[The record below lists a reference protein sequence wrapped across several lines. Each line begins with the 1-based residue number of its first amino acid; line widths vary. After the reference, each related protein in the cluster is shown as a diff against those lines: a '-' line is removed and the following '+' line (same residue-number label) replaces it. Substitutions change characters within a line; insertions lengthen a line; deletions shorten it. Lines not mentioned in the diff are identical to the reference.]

1 MSLFRHVR
9 PLLTVRS
16 GTTTDQLGPVY
27 AVLPSDSDTTPDYAM
42 ELRLMVQL
50 PTPPPVIRGV
60 PLPGLPSGQDCVCPV
75 HPAPVAS
82 PVVVAPVPAAVPPIE
97 PAPVAVGVPGPE
109 VGEPVAPTDDAPND
123 EPEGPADEVPV
134 EEDEVPEPE
143 PEPVPIATVVVE
155 TSTDRVSWAPVS
167 EPVAVS
173 ELPVFTDVIVLGPY
187 VRARTSSA
195 GLDHEVEVK
204 LLANASF
211 RLELA

>member
-9 PLLTVRS
+9 PLLTVKS
-16 GTTTDQLGPVY
+16 GTTTDQVGPVY
-27 AVLPSDSDTTPDYAM
+27 AVLPSDSDATPDYAM

-60 PLPGLPSGQDCVCPV
+60 PLPVPDCACPV
-75 HPAPVAS
+75 HPAPVVS
-82 PVVVAPVPAAVPPIE
+82 PLVVAPVALVPPVAA
-97 PAPVAVGVPGPE
+97 APVPIALPGPE
-109 VGEPVAPTDDAPND
+109 VGSLIIPAPVDDDAPPVD
-123 EPEGPADEVPV
+123 EEVTVEADEVPV
-134 EEDEVPEPE
+134 
-143 PEPVPIATVVVE
+143 PEPVEVPVATVVVE
-155 TSTDRVSWAPVS
+155 TSTDRVSWAAVS
-167 EPVAVS
+167 EPIVVN
-173 ELPVFTDVIVLGPY
+173 ELPVFTDVVVLGPY

>member
-16 GTTTDQLGPVY
+16 GHTTDQVGPIY
-27 AVLPSDSDTTPDYAM
+27 AVLPSDSDATPDYAM

-50 PTPPPVIRGV
+50 PSPPPVIRGV
-60 PLPGLPSGQDCVCPV
+60 PLPIPPAGHDCVCPV
-75 HPAPVAS
+75 HPAPVAT
-82 PVVVAPVPAAVPPIE
+82 PVVVAPAPSLVTPSAA
-97 PAPVAVGVPGPE
+97 APVAVAVPGPE
-109 VGEPVAPTDDAPND
+109 VGAPVVPVVPVADDAP
-123 EPEGPADEVPV
+123 ADEAAV
-134 EEDEVPEPE
+134 EEDEAPVPEPVAA
-143 PEPVPIATVVVE
+143 PVATVVVE
-155 TSTDRVSWAPVS
+155 TSTDRVSWAAVS
-167 EPVAVS
+167 EPIAVH
-173 ELPVFTDVIVLGPY
+173 ELPVFTDVVVLGPY

>member
-16 GTTTDQLGPVY
+16 GTTTDQVGPVY

-60 PLPGLPSGQDCVCPV
+60 SLPVLLPSQGCACPV
-75 HPAPVAS
+75 HPAPVVS
-82 PVVVAPVPAAVPPIE
+82 PLVLAPVALVPPVAAAPVPIAL
-97 PAPVAVGVPGPE
+97 PGPE
-109 VGEPVAPTDDAPND
+109 VGSLIIPAPVDDDTPV
-123 EPEGPADEVPV
+123 EEEVTV
-134 EEDEVPEPE
+134 EEDEVPV
-143 PEPVPIATVVVE
+143 PEPVEVPAATVVVE
-155 TSTDRVSWAPVS
+155 TSTDRVSWTAVS
-167 EPVAVS
+167 EPIAVNA
-173 ELPVFTDVIVLGPY
+173 LPVFTSVVVLGPY
-187 VRARTSSA
+187 VRARTLSA